1 MIRSASLPTRILPS
15 SSSTPK
21 IFAKILGVEDELG
34 SIRVGKLADL
44 IIVPENPLHNF
55 KTLYATGHPVLN
67 RETGNVERVGGVETV
82 IKDGIVYDAVALR
95 EEIREEVAAAKS
107 ARGLPALGSL
117 PIETPQ

>member
-1 MIRSASLPTRILPS
+1 M
-15 SSSTPK
+15 
-21 IFAKILGVEDELG
+21 
-34 SIRVGKLADL
+34 
-44 IIVPENPLHNF
+44 PENPLHNF